1 MNESEFN
8 VFEDEEDNKDSMV
21 GKILAENTT
30 QKVVIFVLLILIG
43 LPLFDL
49 NKISDIDA
57 SFSGFIQIGLPF

>member
-57 SFSGFIQIGLPF
+57 SSSGFIQIGLPF